1 MRCIRSAMATPTS
14 RENTPRSMAQPEKV
28 TSSILQLVQYPMP
41 AVDVALKF
49 GCVVSEIRDC
59 VRRENTPTPICRSAD
74 KQGRSWNQR
83 VTAQATIARPIA

>member
-28 TSSILQLVQYPMP
+28 TSSILQLPMP

-49 GCVVSEIRDC
+49 GCVVSEILDC